1 MTTIETRINGN
12 GFTADIDDSTW
23 LLDLVR
29 EELGLTG
36 TKRSCEVQVC
46 GACTVLV
53 DGNPVSSCCFL
64 AIDVDG
70 REVTTIEGLVG
81 TRFYQ
86 RVSDAIMSHAAVQCG
101 FCTPGLVTTLH
112 ALRQTGASFDRESLA
127 EALRGTVCRCTGYKS
142 ILDAAL
148 SVLGTSDDD
157 RN

>member
-1 MTTIETRINGN
+1 VTTIETEINGE
-12 GFTADIDDSTW
+12 GFTADIDDGTW

-29 EELGLTG
+29 DELGLTG

-81 TRFYQ
+81 TPFYQ

-101 FCTPGLVTTLH
+101 FCTPGLVTTLD

-127 EALRGTVCRCTGYKS
+127 GALRGTVCRCTGYKS